1 MQHSALKFL
10 LILTFALA
18 SCQSAPTA
26 SPRIAPS
33 GLVEV
38 APLAVEAHLP
48 TATPFPNGTPPL
60 PPPLPLRTVTIAAVG
75 DIMLGREVAL
85 TSQRLDDYTWPFH
98 ATADQLSAADLT
110 LGNLESVIVEN
121 CWIRNRTFILCAKP
135 AAIEGLTYAGFD
147 ALSLAN
153 NHRFDYNQSG
163 IDESIT
169 HLEAAGIAPVIDD
182 RPAIFEVNDMT
193 IGVMGFDDT
202 LQYFEYDRLQPAIA
216 DTRARVDV
224 LIAIAHWGFEYVDWP
239 AERQTIVSQ
248 QLKAAGVDVIIGSH
262 PHWIQPTIWDD
273 NMLVFYS
280 LGNFVFDQM
289 WSLETRQ
296 GHIAYITLTLDHRD
310 NLDIK
315 YTLEPVTIYDFG
327 QPRPETPAQ
336 HGQ

>member
-1 MQHSALKFL
+1 MRHHALKIL
-10 LILTFALA
+10 LALTLTLA
-18 SCQSAPTA
+18 NCQSAPTA
-26 SPRIAPS
+26 SPRTALS
-33 GLVEV
+33 GPVEV
-38 APLAVEAHLP
+38 APLAIEAQLP

-60 PPPLPLRTVTIAAVG
+60 PPPPAPRTATIAAVG

-85 TSQRLDDYTWPFH
+85 TSQRLTDYTWPFQ
-98 ATADQLSAADLT
+98 ATADQLAAADLT

-121 CWIRNRTFILCAKP
+121 CWVRNHTFILCAKP
-135 AAIEGLTYAGFD
+135 TALEGLTYAGFD

-163 IDESIT
+163 LDETIT
-169 HLEAAGIAPVIDD
+169 HLTSAGIAPIIDD
-182 RPAIFEVNDMT
+182 RAAIFEVNAMT

-202 LQYFEYDRLQPAIA
+202 LQYFEYERLQPAIA
-216 DTRARVDV
+216 NTRARVDV
-224 LIAIAHWGFEYVDWP
+224 LIAILHWGFEYVDWP
-239 AERQTIVSQ
+239 ADRQLIVSQ
-248 QLKAAGVDVIIGSH
+248 QLKEAGVDVIIGSH
-262 PHWIQPTIWDD
+262 PHWIQPTIWDEH
-273 NMLVFYS
+273 MLVFYS

-327 QPRPETPAQ
+327 QPRPDPPAQ